1 MDGTSNASSGTRR
14 WDSWCRAARTISS
27 SSGTLAPEPRSRRC
41 TYLIYFSLDAGLTPH
56 SHQHKNTIQALAWAP
71 HGNLL
76 ASASR
81 DQTVR
86 VFDIRSMKE
95 WVVLRGHKK
104 EVCCAS
110 YFFIQVP

>member
-1 MDGTSNASSGTRR
+1 MF
-14 WDSWCRAARTISS
+14 
-27 SSGTLAPEPRSRRC
+27 
-41 TYLIYFSLDAGLTPH
+41 FSFLFAG

-104 EVCCAS
+104 DVCCTFPSSHHQPITTSHPSQTKNSTSMAPS
-110 YFFIQVP
+110 TPAPRLRRLRR